1 MMFCGQCGNQAPDN
15 YKFCPGCGTSL
26 LSPEQVKST
35 PTNISPSSQTQPP
48 TSSTDERETEYYRGE
63 GELIVKRTE
72 HRGAARK
79 LGGIAFAPATLGLSY
94 LAFGRDKTRK
104 SKAEGTIV
112 ITNRA
117 IYCAGN
123 DYPFDRILSITKEG
137 RFTKSI
143 VLTFEKE
150 VRAGG
155 RAEGGIAG
163 VGGMSIEMEIKTEDI
178 DGLFRGLEN
187 AKMHNVK
194 RK

>member
-1 MMFCGQCGNQAPDN
+1 MFCGQCGNQTPDN
-15 YKFCPGCGTSL
+15 YKFCPGCGASL
-26 LSPEQVKST
+26 LVAEQPRQV
-35 PTNISPSSQTQPP
+35 PP
-48 TSSTDERETEYYRGE
+48 TTNYSPPPMQSPPAEEQETEYYRGQ

-72 HRGAARK
+72 HRGAGRK
-79 LGGIAFAPATLGLSY
+79 LAGLGLGAATFGVGY
-94 LAFGRDKTRK
+94 LVVGKDKTRK

-112 ITNRA
+112 ITNKA

-150 VRAGG
+150 VGAGG
-155 RAEGGIAG
+155 RAAG
-163 VGGMSIEMEIKTEDI
+163 SFAGTGGMSIEMEIKTDDI

-187 AKMHNVK
+187 AKMHNIK
-194 RK
+194 QK